1 MTDLDR
7 AAPRRR
13 PDTRP
18 AMHQSWGALLFMHW
32 PIDAAL
38 LRPLIP
44 PRLEIDAF
52 GGTAWIGVVPF
63 TMWGI
68 RPAGLPAVP
77 GVSRFHELNVRTYV
91 HHQGVPGVWFFSLD
105 ASGRLAVRV
114 ARRFFHLP
122 YFDAAMRLDRR
133 RDGRIDYASRR
144 THRGAPPAFFEGV
157 WTPGAARPEPEP
169 ASLDFFLTER
179 YYLFS
184 ARGGRLYRGRIHHP
198 PWPLRDAMLHH
209 YRSSML
215 AAHGL
220 PEPTTPPLLHH
231 ADELHVAIWPLEQAG
246 PAR

>member
-18 AMHQSWGALLFMHW
+18 VMHQAWGALLFMHW
-32 PIDAAL
+32 PIDAAW

-44 PRLEIDAF
+44 PRLEIDTF

-144 THRGAPPAFFEGV
+144 THRGAPPAFFEAA
-157 WTPGAARPEPEP
+157 WTPGAVRPEPE
-169 ASLDFFLTER
+169 ADSLDFFLTER
-179 YYLFS
+179 YFLFS
-184 ARGGRLYRGRIHHP
+184 ARRDRLYRGRIHHA
-198 PWPLRDAMLHH
+198 PWPLREATLHH
-209 YRSSML
+209 YRSAML